1 VFRNFGE
8 KMSKVLE
15 QIEREELS
23 AFISPFTLRRFSVQ
37 EYHHIGKAGIFG
49 EDERIEL
56 ICGMIRRMSPI
67 GSRHSAC
74 VSILNRK
81 FRAVEG
87 KAIVRIQDP
96 IILDDETEPQPD
108 IVIVKFKSNDYADSH
123 PHADD
128 VLLIIEVAETSLE
141 EDRHIKLPRYA
152 DLMIPE
158 VWIFNLID
166 NIVEIYSEPLILAN
180 GIPGYYTRKD
190 FVPGEIIN
198 PMAFPDL
205 EIVVPDL
212 AKANS

>member
-1 VFRNFGE
+1 VGQ

-15 QIEREELS
+15 QIEREEIA
-23 AFISPFTLRRFSVQ
+23 AFISSSDLRRFSVE
-37 EYHHIGKAGIFG
+37 EYHRIGEVGILG

-56 ICGMIRRMSPI
+56 ISGRIRKMTPI

-74 VSILNRK
+74 VSFLNRK
-81 FRAVEG
+81 LRAVEE

-108 IVIVKFKSNDYADSH
+108 IAIVKFKANDYADSH
-123 PHADD
+123 PRSED

-152 DLMIPE
+152 DAMIPE
-158 VWIFNLID
+158 VWVFDLVD
-166 NIVEIYSEPLILAN
+166 NIVEMYSEPLILAN
-180 GIPGYYTRKD
+180 GVPGYHKRKD
-190 FVPGEIIN
+190 AKPGETIS

-205 EIVVPDL
+205 EIEVFCISPK
-212 AKANS
+212 KACFEN